1 MRNVPRPTRRTDL
14 QGETIATWRHPR
26 RQGDIDM
33 RATHTGGRIV
43 IAERH
48 GHRWQVKRDV
58 PADPTTLAK
67 LRRQGR
73 R

>member
-1 MRNVPRPTRRTDL
+1 MTATRSRRA
-14 QGETIATWRHPR
+14 ETIATWRHPR
-26 RQGDIDM
+26 RTGDIEM

-48 GHRWQVKRDV
+48 GHHWHPTRDI
-58 PADPTTLAK
+58 PADPKTIAK